1 MMLVVACS
9 WVWVGGWVDWY
20 VGVGVG
26 VGVGIGVKEGGAW
39 QFVVWR
45 GVEADQ

>member
-1 MMLVVACS
+1 MLVVACS

-26 VGVGIGVKEGGAW
+26 VGVGMGVEEGGGGG
-39 QFVVWR
+39 FVCGGGR
-45 GVEADQ
+45 QADQ